1 MCRLWGNGNWDAPA
15 SDRSDVRMWVV
26 LGDCGG
32 LGWAGANG
40 LGGSCVRGGV
50 IGWNLEGLSVV
61 LDGDVVW
68 YRRTYVHLR
77 RDMILRLVHLA
88 YIL

>member
-1 MCRLWGNGNWDAPA
+1 MLQRVIGAMCGCGWCWEIAVD
-15 SDRSDVRMWVV
+15 WV
-26 LGDCGG
+26 GQART
-32 LGWAGANG
+32 GWAR
-40 LGGSCVRGGV
+40 SCVRGGV